1 MIASIFVGVVV
12 AIGFLAFTVDELT
25 DQQASIEQDLADI
38 TGELQTTSVSLEQA
52 QLALD
57 TIIENNQELQEKLA
71 LAQENR
77 ENTERVLSQTRE
89 QVGELEVELDGKI
102 GEEQLSAL
110 VQEWEPRIARIEC
123 VFRNNDGGTSRS
135 NASAVS
141 VLRQGEVQFITNKH
155 VLVQKGHSLVNCELA
170 VPGIGDGLR
179 VEPESAEFSGTL
191 DIAYVTLSDQPAELV
206 AEASGV
212 RVCSEPPSFGSRVL
226 ILGYPATGSKSG
238 ITATDGILSGFE
250 ENYYIT
256 SAKIER
262 GNSGGAAVLVKEGC
276 FIGLPTLVVVGQVES
291 LARILPVT
299 SL

>member
-1 MIASIFVGVVV
+1 MSYLAKCVTGRVKSKVVLAVMIASIFVGVVV

-250 ENYYIT
+250 E
-256 SAKIER
+256 
-262 GNSGGAAVLVKEGC
+262 
-276 FIGLPTLVVVGQVES
+276 
-291 LARILPVT
+291 
-299 SL
+299 